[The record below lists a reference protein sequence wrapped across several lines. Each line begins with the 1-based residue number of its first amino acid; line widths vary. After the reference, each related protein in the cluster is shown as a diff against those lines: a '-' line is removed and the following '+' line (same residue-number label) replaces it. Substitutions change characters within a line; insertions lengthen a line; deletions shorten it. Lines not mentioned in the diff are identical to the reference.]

1 MSTSPSQPTDQPEN
15 PNTNKPNL
23 PAGPKINVPNG
34 MEPAYTNLAR
44 ISHSPADI
52 VIEFAHMLPGE
63 STATVRSRVVMSPL
77 SAKLLL
83 RALTENLGRYET
95 AFGEINVPVNN
106 SLAENLFRPYHP
118 PEPPK
123 E

>member
-1 MSTSPSQPTDQPEN
+1 MTAPSQ
-15 PNTNKPNL
+15 
-23 PAGPKINVPNG
+23 PAGPKINVPEG
-34 MEPAYTNLAR
+34 MEPAYANLAR

-52 VIEFAHMLPGE
+52 VIDFAHLLPGE
-63 STATVRSRVVMSPL
+63 TSASIRSRVVMSPL

-83 RALTENLGRYET
+83 RALTENLARYEAT
-95 AFGEINVPVNN
+95 FGEITMPSSS
-106 SLAENLFRPYHP
+106 SLAESLFRPPHP

>member
-1 MSTSPSQPTDQPEN
+1 M
-15 PNTNKPNL
+15 
-23 PAGPKINVPNG
+23 NVPQG

-44 ISHSPADI
+44 IFHSPADFI
-52 VIEFAHMLPGE
+52 IDFAHILPGD
-63 STATVRSRVVMSPL
+63 AAANVRSRVVMTPL

-83 RALTENLGRYET
+83 RALTENIARYET
-95 AFGEINVPVNN
+95 AFGEIKLPPGNS

>member
-1 MSTSPSQPTDQPEN
+1 MTTPPQPP
-15 PNTNKPNL
+15 
-23 PAGPKINVPNG
+23 GPKINVPEG
-34 MEPAYTNLAR
+34 MEPAYANLAR

-52 VIEFAHMLPGE
+52 VIDFAHILPG
-63 STATVRSRVVMSPL
+63 ATSANIRSRVVMTPL

-83 RALTENLGRYET
+83 RALHENIARYEA
-95 AFGEINVPVNN
+95 AFGEIVVPSN
-106 SLAENLFRPYHP
+106 STLAENLFRPPHP